1 MRYRPFG
8 ISGKAVSAIS
18 LLLKETAALP
28 DALAWRTFIFSA
40 MESGVNCFELMAGS
54 EAMCAGLQAALSAVE
69 RRLLFIS
76 WRIHGEPGRPMTQEI
91 ISRSI
96 RQGLQ
101 RTGASYFDLL
111 MLDEVAFHALTP
123 EAHQFLDDLRSGGLA
138 LQIGVAGGGDVIDAA
153 IVDPTFEVATTP
165 FNLTSGWDTR
175 RRMKDASAANMALVA
190 CDVFPQALIK
200 PQAAKSGE
208 THKAGLF
215 RRRQAEPLAG
225 AGSYAFLHETPG
237 WSASEICL
245 AYALTDPAFAAI
257 QVEATRTEVVERMS
271 AVADRDLPTGVAAQ
285 IEMARFSPETR
296 EAEKKRA

>member
-18 LLLKETAALP
+18 LLLKEGAALP
-28 DALAWRTFIFSA
+28 NALACRSFIFSA
-40 MESGVNCFELMAGS
+40 MESGVNCFELIAGS
-54 EAMCAGLQAALSAVE
+54 DVMCSGLHAALAAVE

-76 WRIHGEPGRPMTQEI
+76 LRLRGEPGRPLTQEH
-91 ISRSI
+91 ISHVVRS
-96 RQGLQ
+96 GLQ
-101 RTGASYFDLL
+101 KSGVVYFDLL
-111 MLDEVAFHALTP
+111 MLDEAAFHTLTP
-123 EAHQFLDDLRSGGLA
+123 ESHKFLDDLRGSGLV
-138 LQIGVAGGGDVIDAA
+138 LQIGVTGGGDVIDAA
-153 IVDPTFEVATTP
+153 IADPTFEVAAAT

-175 RRMKDASAANMALVA
+175 RRMKEAGAANMAMVA
-190 CDVFPQALIK
+190 LDVFPQALIR
-200 PQAAKSGE
+200 PQAAASGE
-208 THKAGLF
+208 SQKAGLF

-237 WSASEICL
+237 WAASEICL
-245 AYALTDPAFAAI
+245 AYALTDPSFATI
-257 QVEATRTEVVERMS
+257 QVEVTRSEVVERMS